1 MVYERRPCRRA
12 QSRTMNSMVD
22 KLSGETV
29 RIAGTKKPTGE
40 VVHVLGSGT
49 ALVAF
54 SRHDRRYVGIE
65 TLEVRAEASWVSV
78 SDWKKSRRAKK
89 A

>member
-1 MVYERRPCRRA
+1 
-12 QSRTMNSMVD
+12 MNSTVD

-40 VVHVLGSGT
+40 VVHVLGSGA

-65 TLEVRAEASWVSV
+65 TSARTSSASWVSV
-78 SDWKKSRRAKK
+78 GDWKKSRRAKK